1 MQHFALRPTLKR
13 VKLAYAACAVLFLL
27 GLYIYSQFLWHYPAW
42 VALLPLLAFLW
53 PILEQFRS
61 RKEKLVLKNGIL
73 KYSTGMFS
81 RDALSQ
87 PVGSVVDVVVEQ
99 KAMQKLI
106 GVGNLTVK
114 LSGGAED
121 IVMGDI
127 DNPRKF
133 ASMILAA
140 RDNAEHL
147 VKDGTEA

>member
-27 GLYIYSQFLWHYPAW
+27 GLYIYSQFFWHYPAW
-42 VALLPLLAFLW
+42 IALIPLLAFLW
-53 PILEQFRS
+53 PIREQFRS
-61 RKEKLVLKNGIL
+61 RTEKLVLKDGVL

-87 PVGSVVDVVVEQ
+87 PVGSVVDVLVEQ
-99 KAMQKLI
+99 KPMQKLI
-106 GVGNLTVK
+106 GVGKLTVK
-114 LSGGAED
+114 FSGGAED

-127 DNPRKF
+127 DNPSKF
-133 ASMILAA
+133 AGMIVSA

-147 VKDGTEA
+147 VKNGTDA